1 MLTHSELIAPTPDR
15 PETPSEAGLPPRP
28 ATPASTN
35 PPPPTP
41 PVQQPP
47 TRAVRQRVTNAR
59 PPPLGSLTLRA
70 KSGFDFAMHRPFHRD
85 GGASGAAR
93 DRSPCRGCVRR
104 VDRRWRGLCDGF
116 ASGWGGGGVG
126 SGVSAGD
133 AVRLGLGTGSGRV
146 RASSSAPF
154 TVFLRIRAWWMGG
167 MLSREREEC
176 CSDTTVV
183 EGFAFVLA
191 TPDRHKPPTSLMNV
205 ATSVI

>member
-116 ASGWGGGGVG
+116 ASGWGGGGG
-126 SGVSAGD
+126 SWIGGFGGRCCTPGFRNRERARACVKQRPVHGVS
-133 AVRLGLGTGSGRV
+133 
-146 RASSSAPF
+146 PYP
-154 TVFLRIRAWWMGG
+154 
-167 MLSREREEC
+167 C
-176 CSDTTVV
+176 VV
-183 EGFAFVLA
+183 DGW
-191 TPDRHKPPTSLMNV
+191 D
-205 ATSVI
+205 VI